1 RSLSVIGC
9 ERICEVEKKLTG
21 RATGGET
28 ELATRLGR
36 EVGARWVVTGGYQRL
51 KDVVRITARVTDVG
65 TGDVVTTVKVDGS
78 LEDLFSLQDRV
89 VNDLAEGLHVAS
101 AHAGTGE
108 ETHVVDAYEAFSK
121 GLINLRAESRE
132 SVDRAI
138 LFFERAV

>member
-1 RSLSVIGC
+1 
-9 ERICEVEKKLTG
+9 
-21 RATGGET
+21 GE
-28 ELATRLGR
+28 
-36 EVGARWVVTGGYQRL
+36 
-51 KDVVRITARVTDVG
+51 
-65 TGDVVTTVKVDGS
+65 VVTTVKVDGS

-138 LFFERAV
+138 LFFERAVALDPGYARAYLELGDAYDVKATYLAMPELLEKAVASFEKCLALQPRLARAWRQLGSTLVNLG